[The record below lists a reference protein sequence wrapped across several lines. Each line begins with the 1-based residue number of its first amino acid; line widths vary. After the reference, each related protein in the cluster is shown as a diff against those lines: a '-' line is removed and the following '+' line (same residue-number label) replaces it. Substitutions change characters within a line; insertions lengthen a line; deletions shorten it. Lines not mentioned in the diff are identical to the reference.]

1 MLFLSLDLNV
11 NLSDDDNNTITF
23 RIKPMNGSGS
33 GNHLLKFEGE
43 ANGGSNTEL
52 AFNTTG
58 TDWETISLNFPAGL
72 GSYSKLVLFTDAGS
86 GATDTY
92 LVDDIQ
98 GGTNV
103 APPTDPEAPTVAA
116 PTPPA
121 RNAWDVISL
130 FSNAYDNI
138 TIDTWSASWDSAAIE
153 DVQIVGND
161 TKKITFEN
169 FLGVEFLN
177 SNQIDATPF
186 THFHLDV
193 FVTEATLDRSF
204 NLKFSN
210 WDGGTSEANAIEF
223 SVTNAS
229 NPAIPNPNP
238 GTWISLDIPF
248 SDWTGIG
255 NDSRNDL
262 AQFLITSDL
271 NVVYVDNIYMYRP
284 ATASVDKDNLLNVS
298 LSPVPATDAL
308 KISAQDIIENV
319 TIYNVLGKKVVNATL
334 NKKED
339 VLDVSS
345 LKTGVYILKYT
356 INNAVG
362 TMKFIKE

>member
-1 MLFLSLDLNV
+1 ML
-11 NLSDDDNNTITF
+11 
-23 RIKPMNGSGS
+23 
-33 GNHLLKFEGE
+33 
-43 ANGGSNTEL
+43 
-52 AFNTTG
+52 
-58 TDWETISLNFPAGL
+58 
-72 GSYSKLVLFTDAGS
+72 
-86 GATDTY
+86 
-92 LVDDIQ
+92 
-98 GGTNV
+98 
-103 APPTDPEAPTVAA
+103 
-116 PTPPA
+116 
-121 RNAWDVISL
+121 ISL

-138 TIDTWSASWDSAAIE
+138 TIDTWSASWDTADIE
-153 DVQIVGND
+153 DLQIVGND

-319 TIYNVLGKKVVNATL
+319 TIYNVLGKKVVNAIL

-345 LKTGVYILKYT
+345 LNTGVYILKYT